1 MNKDNIK
8 SLIKILEESSIDEME
23 ITTFWGKEKIRIKK
37 SESHS
42 NQINTKLQNEL
53 IHVEPSKINNIN
65 NSETEEKASPKIN
78 DQQITNKSESEEN
91 YKLIKA
97 PLVGTYYMSPKPGDP
112 PFIKVGDIV
121 KEGQIICIIEAMKI
135 FNEIESEFT
144 GKIDKIFV
152 DDGTPVEFD
161 QELISILSD

>member
-37 SESHS
+37 SESYS
-42 NQINTKLQNEL
+42 DPVNTKLNHEL
-53 IHVEPSKINNIN
+53 IHLE
-65 NSETEEKASPKIN
+65 SPKKNN
-78 DQQITNKSESEEN
+78 DENIESNEKVSTDTNTLPIEDKIIKQEN
-91 YKLIKA
+91 YKLVKA

-112 PFIKVGDIV
+112 PFIKVGDFV

-135 FNEIESEFT
+135 FNEIESEFS
-144 GKIDKIFV
+144 GKVDKILV

-161 QELISILSD
+161 QELISILPE